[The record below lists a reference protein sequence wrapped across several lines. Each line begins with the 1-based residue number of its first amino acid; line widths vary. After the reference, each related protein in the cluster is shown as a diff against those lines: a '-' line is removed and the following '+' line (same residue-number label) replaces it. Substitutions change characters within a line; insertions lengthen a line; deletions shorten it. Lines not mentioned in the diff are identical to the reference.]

1 MSLYGTRDA
10 AVNWQMYHVSL
21 GNTYT
26 TEINITNAP
35 FQGNIP
41 SGNAMGAGREYGHT
55 GYMYRTHIGDN
66 STNITVQSYQNNAIA
81 NAYLNCSLTYR
92 VD

>member
-1 MSLYGTRDA
+1 
-10 AVNWQMYHVSL
+10 
-21 GNTYT
+21 
-26 TEINITNAP
+26 
-35 FQGNIP
+35 
-41 SGNAMGAGREYGHT
+41 MGAGREYGHT
-55 GYMYRTHIGDN
+55 GYMYRTNIGDN